1 LGKYQNTCPID
12 GYLTG
17 AALYAKSNPHF
28 MGLFKQ
34 GKKHMK
40 NFADCLQDIIAGK
53 PQEAQ
58 DKWAKVVMSKE
69 KSKHHSKTDVFGTIE
84 DRVIFP
90 MAECTTFVR
99 QESCSQPDIC
109 KKKATYKKE
118 NVHALTENGLTAK
131 QNFKM
136 MVSEAAMVTPCLLS

>member
-1 LGKYQNTCPID
+1 
-12 GYLTG
+12 
-17 AALYAKSNPHF
+17 

-40 NFADCLQDIIAGK
+40 DFADCLQDIIAGK

-99 QESCSQPDIC
+99 QESYSQPDIC